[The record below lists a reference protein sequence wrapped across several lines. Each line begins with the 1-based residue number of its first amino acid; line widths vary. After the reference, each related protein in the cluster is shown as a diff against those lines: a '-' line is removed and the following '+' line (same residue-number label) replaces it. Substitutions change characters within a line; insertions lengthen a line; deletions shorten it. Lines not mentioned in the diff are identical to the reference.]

1 MRQILRIAILT
12 LTLSIATFALAQL
25 KPANPSKTSLPALEK
40 VYKAAKA
47 TFQKQPK
54 SAKIRTQYIAA
65 TVNFGTATMNA
76 DSLAPRVKYV
86 GALRLY
92 REALKLDPKN
102 SEALKNKKLIEDIFK
117 SMGRE
122 IPK

>member
-1 MRQILRIAILT
+1 MRQILRPTVLT
-12 LTLSIATFALAQL
+12 LTLAFVTLAFAQL
-25 KPANPSKTSLPALEK
+25 KPANSLLTLEK
-40 VYKAAKA
+40 VYKSTKA

-54 SAKIRTQYIAA
+54 SAKIRTQYVAA
-65 TVNFGTATMNA
+65 TVKFGTATMNA
-76 DSLAPRVKYV
+76 DSLAPRVKYA

-102 SEALKNKKLIEDIFK
+102 SEALKNKKLIEDIYK